1 MRQIDIRGLT
11 FPEIDV
17 LVTLPI
23 VGTNLST
30 SKPTVLPTK
39 EDKLLVVPKVVSQA
53 LWKVMTFSN
62 QYIWNW
68 HVG

>member
-23 VGTNLST
+23 VGTYLST

-39 EDKLLVVPKVVSQA
+39 EDKLLVVLKVVSQA
-53 LWKVMTFSN
+53 LWKVMALSN
-62 QYIWNW
+62 QYIWN
-68 HVG
+68 

>member
-23 VGTNLST
+23 VGTNLSS

-39 EDKLLVVPKVVSQA
+39 EDKLLVVLKVVSQA
-53 LWKVMTFSN
+53 LWKVMALSN
-62 QYIWNW
+62 QYIWN
-68 HVG
+68 

>member
-62 QYIWNW
+62 QYIWN
-68 HVG
+68 